1 MKTET
6 MEVMER
12 LETAAAT
19 LETALDRIEARQ
31 RALTGELERISA
43 TVETQGEYGLAD
55 RLAAAEQEI
64 ERLRGEV
71 SRMEAGF
78 EGIRTP
84 QPLKS
89 LRQTLPNSSA
99 EMLAKHALNES
110 AVDMSKLDAA
120 LKGLSLEQRIAVKN
134 QLRRAGSL

>member
-43 TVETQGEYGLAD
+43 TVESQGEDGLAD

-71 SRMEAGF
+71 SRMEAA
-78 EGIRTP
+78 GIRTP

-110 AVDMSKLDAA
+110 AVDLSKLDAA

>member
-1 MKTET
+1 MKNET

-19 LETALDRIEARQ
+19 LETALNRIEERQ

-43 TVETQGEYGLAD
+43 TVETHDEDALAD
-55 RLAAAEQEI
+55 RLEAAEREI

-71 SRMEAGF
+71 SRMEAGT
-78 EGIRTP
+78 GIRTP

-89 LRQTLPNSSA
+89 LRQTLPTTTA
-99 EMLAKHALNES
+99 EMLAKQGLTDSN
-110 AVDMSKLDAA
+110 VDLSKLDAA
-120 LKGLSLEQRIAVKN
+120 LKGLSLEQRIAVKS